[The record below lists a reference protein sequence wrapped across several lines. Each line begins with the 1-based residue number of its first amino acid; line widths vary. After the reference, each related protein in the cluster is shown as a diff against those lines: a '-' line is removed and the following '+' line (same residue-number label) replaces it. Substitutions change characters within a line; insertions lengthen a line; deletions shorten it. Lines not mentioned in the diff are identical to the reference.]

1 MQEHFQNIILPNDN
15 HSQNI
20 NSELPIFRALVERF
34 ENRAI
39 SSLNYCAQDMAECCI
54 YDPYIQYDPTGTAL
68 WLRLLAE
75 AREKSKDFYVRLVII
90 RGGGTKLQAHD
101 KWGYVIVPVIGHN
114 GWMDQVEF
122 DKYKEYLKP
131 YINDLIVL
139 LRWLSYV
146 KE

>member
-1 MQEHFQNIILPNDN
+1 MSEHFQNISLPNN
-15 HSQNI
+15 NRSQNI
-20 NSELPIFRALVERF
+20 NAELPIFRSLVERF

-54 YDPYIQYDPTGTAL
+54 YDPYIQYDPAGTAL

-75 AREKSKDFYVRLVII
+75 AREKSKDFYVRLVVM
-90 RGGGTKLQAHD
+90 RGGGTRLQPHD

-114 GWMDQVEF
+114 GWLDQAEF

-131 YINDLIVL
+131 YINELIVL